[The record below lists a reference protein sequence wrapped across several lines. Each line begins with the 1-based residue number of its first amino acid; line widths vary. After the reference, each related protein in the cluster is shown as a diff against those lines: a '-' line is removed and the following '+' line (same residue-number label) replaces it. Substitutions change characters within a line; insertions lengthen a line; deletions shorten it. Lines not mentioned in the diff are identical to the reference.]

1 MFGKYKL
8 LYCFICRTKLSML
21 KYLYI
26 KHFIVRKTELK
37 MQNIKAAGLVTE
49 YNPFHNGHLYHLQK
63 SLEITNADIAIAVMS
78 GNFVQRGIPAITDK
92 YKRCRAAVDSGV
104 NLVVELPLFYAV
116 SSAEI
121 FAAGA
126 VATLNALNA
135 SFISFGCENADIQ
148 MLKKIAITLVN
159 EPDEYKKHL
168 KKALTCGDSFPTAR
182 AKALSE
188 FFKSD
193 DISRLI
199 SSPNNILAIEY
210 IKEIIKSESAVTPV
224 ALTRK
229 ISGYHDSKIHENIA
243 SASAIRK
250 ILHDSG
256 IHKNNDS
263 RCKNIKELQNVMP
276 EAMYNILA
284 SESQNNALIY
294 ADDFSSMLNYKIS
307 NIFHIAKYNKN
318 ACIETLCAYHDINK
332 DLACRIYSSFTGCDS
347 FNGFIEKIKTRG
359 FTYSRL
365 SRCLMH
371 IILDIKKEN
380 ISQYKSL
387 PYIRILGFDKKGR
400 EYLSQIKKT
409 CPVPIITKA
418 ADYKNLLTNDIHAAS
433 LYNQIVYTK
442 SGTINKDEFRQP
454 LYIK

>member
-1 MFGKYKL
+1 
-8 LYCFICRTKLSML
+8 
-21 KYLYI
+21 
-26 KHFIVRKTELK
+26 
-37 MQNIKAAGLVTE
+37 
-49 YNPFHNGHLYHLQK
+49 
-63 SLEITNADIAIAVMS
+63 
-78 GNFVQRGIPAITDK
+78 
-92 YKRCRAAVDSGV
+92 
-104 NLVVELPLFYAV
+104 
-116 SSAEI
+116 
-121 FAAGA
+121 
-126 VATLNALNA
+126 
-135 SFISFGCENADIQ
+135 
-148 MLKKIAITLVN
+148 
-159 EPDEYKKHL
+159 
-168 KKALTCGDSFPTAR
+168 
-182 AKALSE
+182 
-188 FFKSD
+188 
-193 DISRLI
+193 
-199 SSPNNILAIEY
+199 
-210 IKEIIKSESAVTPV
+210 
-224 ALTRK
+224 
-229 ISGYHDSKIHENIA
+229 
-243 SASAIRK
+243 
-250 ILHDSG
+250 
-256 IHKNNDS
+256 
-263 RCKNIKELQNVMP
+263 MP
-276 EAMYNILA
+276 KAMYNILA

-307 NIFHIAKYNKN
+307 NIFYIAKYNKN

-418 ADYKNLLTNDIHAAS
+418 ADYKNLLTDEIHAAS

-442 SGTINKDEFRQP
+442 SGIINKDEFRQP

>member
-1 MFGKYKL
+1 MGKYKL

-182 AKALSE
+182 AKALSG

-193 DISRLI
+193 NISRLI

-229 ISGYHDSKIHENIA
+229 ISGYHDIEIHENIA

-276 EAMYNILA
+276 EAMYNILS
-284 SESQNNALIY
+284 SESQNNTLIY

-307 NIFHIAKYNKN
+307 NIFYIAKYNKN

-380 ISQYKSL
+380 ISQYESL

-442 SGTINKDEFRQP
+442 SGIINKDEFRQP

>member
-1 MFGKYKL
+1 
-8 LYCFICRTKLSML
+8 
-21 KYLYI
+21 
-26 KHFIVRKTELK
+26 
-37 MQNIKAAGLVTE
+37 
-49 YNPFHNGHLYHLQK
+49 
-63 SLEITNADIAIAVMS
+63 MS

-229 ISGYHDSKIHENIA
+229 ISGYHDNEIHENIA

-276 EAMYNILA
+276 KAMYNILA

-307 NIFHIAKYNKN
+307 NIFYIAKYNKN

-387 PYIRILGFDKKGR
+387 PYIKILGFDKKGR

-418 ADYKNLLTNDIHAAS
+418 ADYKNLLTDEIHAAS

-442 SGTINKDEFRQP
+442 SGIINKDEFRQP

>member
-1 MFGKYKL
+1 
-8 LYCFICRTKLSML
+8 
-21 KYLYI
+21 
-26 KHFIVRKTELK
+26 
-37 MQNIKAAGLVTE
+37 
-49 YNPFHNGHLYHLQK
+49 
-63 SLEITNADIAIAVMS
+63 MS

-229 ISGYHDSKIHENIA
+229 ISGYHDSEIHENIA

-263 RCKNIKELQNVMP
+263 RCKNIKELQNVMSK
-276 EAMYNILA
+276 AMYNILA

-307 NIFHIAKYNKN
+307 NIFYIAKYNKN

-418 ADYKNLLTNDIHAAS
+418 ADYKNLLTDEIHAAS

-442 SGTINKDEFRQP
+442 SGIINKDEFRQP

>member
-1 MFGKYKL
+1 M
-8 LYCFICRTKLSML
+8 
-21 KYLYI
+21 
-26 KHFIVRKTELK
+26 
-37 MQNIKAAGLVTE
+37 
-49 YNPFHNGHLYHLQK
+49 
-63 SLEITNADIAIAVMS
+63 
-78 GNFVQRGIPAITDK
+78 QRGIPAITDK

-229 ISGYHDSKIHENIA
+229 ISGYHDIEIHENIA

-307 NIFHIAKYNKN
+307 NIFYIAKYNKN

-418 ADYKNLLTNDIHAAS
+418 ADYKNLLTDEIHAAS

-442 SGTINKDEFRQP
+442 SGIINKDEFRQP

>member
-1 MFGKYKL
+1 M
-8 LYCFICRTKLSML
+8 
-21 KYLYI
+21 
-26 KHFIVRKTELK
+26 RKTELK

-135 SFISFGCENADIQ
+135 SFISFGCENADIH

-229 ISGYHDSKIHENIA
+229 ISGYHDIEIHENIA

-256 IHKNNDS
+256 IHKNNNS

-276 EAMYNILA
+276 ESMYNILA
-284 SESQNNALIY
+284 SESQNNTLIY

-307 NIFHIAKYNKN
+307 NIFYIAKYNKN

-418 ADYKNLLTNDIHAAS
+418 ADYKNLLTDEIHATS

-442 SGTINKDEFRQP
+442 SGIINKDEFRQP
-454 LYIK
+454 LYVK

>member
-1 MFGKYKL
+1 M
-8 LYCFICRTKLSML
+8 
-21 KYLYI
+21 
-26 KHFIVRKTELK
+26 
-37 MQNIKAAGLVTE
+37 
-49 YNPFHNGHLYHLQK
+49 
-63 SLEITNADIAIAVMS
+63 
-78 GNFVQRGIPAITDK
+78 QRGIPAITDK

-229 ISGYHDSKIHENIA
+229 ISGYHDNEIHENIA

-284 SESQNNALIY
+284 SESQNNTLIY

-307 NIFHIAKYNKN
+307 NIFYIAKYNKN

-380 ISQYKSL
+380 ISQYESL

-418 ADYKNLLTNDIHAAS
+418 ADYKNLLTDDIHAAS

>member
-1 MFGKYKL
+1 
-8 LYCFICRTKLSML
+8 
-21 KYLYI
+21 
-26 KHFIVRKTELK
+26 
-37 MQNIKAAGLVTE
+37 
-49 YNPFHNGHLYHLQK
+49 
-63 SLEITNADIAIAVMS
+63 
-78 GNFVQRGIPAITDK
+78 
-92 YKRCRAAVDSGV
+92 
-104 NLVVELPLFYAV
+104 
-116 SSAEI
+116 
-121 FAAGA
+121 
-126 VATLNALNA
+126 
-135 SFISFGCENADIQ
+135 

-229 ISGYHDSKIHENIA
+229 ISGYHDNEIHENIA

-256 IHKNNDS
+256 IRKNNDS

-276 EAMYNILA
+276 EAMYNTLA
-284 SESQNNALIY
+284 SESQNNTLIY

-307 NIFHIAKYNKN
+307 NIFYIAKYNKN

-418 ADYKNLLTNDIHAAS
+418 ADYKNLLTDDIHAAS

-442 SGTINKDEFRQP
+442 SGIINKDEFRQP

>member
-1 MFGKYKL
+1 M
-8 LYCFICRTKLSML
+8 
-21 KYLYI
+21 
-26 KHFIVRKTELK
+26 RKTELK

-229 ISGYHDSKIHENIA
+229 ISGYHDIEIHENIA

-276 EAMYNILA
+276 KAMYNILS
-284 SESQNNALIY
+284 SESQNNTLIY

-307 NIFHIAKYNKN
+307 NIFYIAKYNKN

-418 ADYKNLLTNDIHAAS
+418 ADYKNLLTDEIHAAS

-442 SGTINKDEFRQP
+442 SGIINKDEFRQP

>member
-1 MFGKYKL
+1 
-8 LYCFICRTKLSML
+8 
-21 KYLYI
+21 
-26 KHFIVRKTELK
+26 
-37 MQNIKAAGLVTE
+37 
-49 YNPFHNGHLYHLQK
+49 
-63 SLEITNADIAIAVMS
+63 MS

-229 ISGYHDSKIHENIA
+229 ISGYHDNEIHENIA

-284 SESQNNALIY
+284 SESQNNTLIY

-307 NIFHIAKYNKN
+307 NIFYIAKYNKN

-380 ISQYKSL
+380 ISQYESL

-418 ADYKNLLTNDIHAAS
+418 ADYKNLLTDDIHAAS

>member
-1 MFGKYKL
+1 
-8 LYCFICRTKLSML
+8 
-21 KYLYI
+21 
-26 KHFIVRKTELK
+26 

-135 SFISFGCENADIQ
+135 SFISFGCENADIH

-210 IKEIIKSESAVTPV
+210 IKE
-224 ALTRK
+224 
-229 ISGYHDSKIHENIA
+229 
-243 SASAIRK
+243 
-250 ILHDSG
+250 
-256 IHKNNDS
+256 KNQKVLS
-263 RCKNIKELQNVMP
+263 L
-276 EAMYNILA
+276 L
-284 SESQNNALIY
+284 SHSQ
-294 ADDFSSMLNYKIS
+294 
-307 NIFHIAKYNKN
+307 
-318 ACIETLCAYHDINK
+318 
-332 DLACRIYSSFTGCDS
+332 
-347 FNGFIEKIKTRG
+347 EK
-359 FTYSRL
+359 
-365 SRCLMH
+365 
-371 IILDIKKEN
+371 
-380 ISQYKSL
+380 
-387 PYIRILGFDKKGR
+387 
-400 EYLSQIKKT
+400 
-409 CPVPIITKA
+409 
-418 ADYKNLLTNDIHAAS
+418 
-433 LYNQIVYTK
+433 
-442 SGTINKDEFRQP
+442 
-454 LYIK
+454 

>member
-1 MFGKYKL
+1 
-8 LYCFICRTKLSML
+8 
-21 KYLYI
+21 
-26 KHFIVRKTELK
+26 

-229 ISGYHDSKIHENIA
+229 ISGYHDSEIHENIA

-263 RCKNIKELQNVMP
+263 HCKNIKELQNVMP
-276 EAMYNILA
+276 ETMYNILA
-284 SESQNNALIY
+284 SESQNNTLIY
-294 ADDFSSMLNYKIS
+294 ADDFSYMLNYKIS
-307 NIFHIAKYNKN
+307 NIFYIAKYNKN

-418 ADYKNLLTNDIHAAS
+418 ADYKNLLTDEIHAAS

-442 SGTINKDEFRQP
+442 SGIINKDEFRQP

>member
-1 MFGKYKL
+1 M
-8 LYCFICRTKLSML
+8 
-21 KYLYI
+21 
-26 KHFIVRKTELK
+26 
-37 MQNIKAAGLVTE
+37 
-49 YNPFHNGHLYHLQK
+49 
-63 SLEITNADIAIAVMS
+63 
-78 GNFVQRGIPAITDK
+78 QRGIPAITDK

-229 ISGYHDSKIHENIA
+229 ISGYHDSEIHENIA

-263 RCKNIKELQNVMP
+263 RCKNIKELQNVMSK
-276 EAMYNILA
+276 AMYNILA

-307 NIFHIAKYNKN
+307 NIFYIAKYNKN

-418 ADYKNLLTNDIHAAS
+418 ADYKNLLTDEIHAAS

-442 SGTINKDEFRQP
+442 SGIINKDEFRQP

>member
-1 MFGKYKL
+1 M
-8 LYCFICRTKLSML
+8 
-21 KYLYI
+21 
-26 KHFIVRKTELK
+26 
-37 MQNIKAAGLVTE
+37 
-49 YNPFHNGHLYHLQK
+49 
-63 SLEITNADIAIAVMS
+63 
-78 GNFVQRGIPAITDK
+78 QRGIPAITDK

-229 ISGYHDSKIHENIA
+229 ISGYHDNEIHENIA

-256 IHKNNDS
+256 IRKNNDS

-276 EAMYNILA
+276 EAMYNTLA
-284 SESQNNALIY
+284 SESQNNTLIY

-307 NIFHIAKYNKN
+307 NIFYIAKYNKN

-365 SRCLMH
+365 SQCLMH

-418 ADYKNLLTNDIHAAS
+418 ADYKNLLTDDIHAAS

-442 SGTINKDEFRQP
+442 SGIINKDEFRQP

>member
-1 MFGKYKL
+1 M
-8 LYCFICRTKLSML
+8 
-21 KYLYI
+21 
-26 KHFIVRKTELK
+26 RKTELK

-229 ISGYHDSKIHENIA
+229 ISGYHDNEIHENIA

-263 RCKNIKELQNVMP
+263 LCKNIKELQNVMP

-307 NIFHIAKYNKN
+307 NIFYIAKYNKN

-380 ISQYKSL
+380 ISQYESL

-418 ADYKNLLTNDIHAAS
+418 ADYKNLLTDDIHAAS

>member
-1 MFGKYKL
+1 
-8 LYCFICRTKLSML
+8 
-21 KYLYI
+21 
-26 KHFIVRKTELK
+26 
-37 MQNIKAAGLVTE
+37 
-49 YNPFHNGHLYHLQK
+49 
-63 SLEITNADIAIAVMS
+63 MS

-182 AKALSE
+182 AKALSG

-193 DISRLI
+193 NISRLI

-229 ISGYHDSKIHENIA
+229 ISGYHDIEIHENIA

-307 NIFHIAKYNKN
+307 NIFYIAKYNKN

-347 FNGFIEKIKTRG
+347 FNGFIEKIKTRS

-380 ISQYKSL
+380 ISQYESL

-418 ADYKNLLTNDIHAAS
+418 ADYKNLLTDEIHAAS

-442 SGTINKDEFRQP
+442 SGIINKDEFRQP

>member
-1 MFGKYKL
+1 
-8 LYCFICRTKLSML
+8 
-21 KYLYI
+21 
-26 KHFIVRKTELK
+26 
-37 MQNIKAAGLVTE
+37 
-49 YNPFHNGHLYHLQK
+49 
-63 SLEITNADIAIAVMS
+63 
-78 GNFVQRGIPAITDK
+78 
-92 YKRCRAAVDSGV
+92 
-104 NLVVELPLFYAV
+104 
-116 SSAEI
+116 
-121 FAAGA
+121 
-126 VATLNALNA
+126 
-135 SFISFGCENADIQ
+135 

-229 ISGYHDSKIHENIA
+229 ISGYHDNEIHENIA

-307 NIFHIAKYNKN
+307 NIFYIAKYNKN

-332 DLACRIYSSFTGCDS
+332 DLACCIYSSFTGCDS

-380 ISQYKSL
+380 ISQYESL

-418 ADYKNLLTNDIHAAS
+418 ADYKNLLTDDIHAAS